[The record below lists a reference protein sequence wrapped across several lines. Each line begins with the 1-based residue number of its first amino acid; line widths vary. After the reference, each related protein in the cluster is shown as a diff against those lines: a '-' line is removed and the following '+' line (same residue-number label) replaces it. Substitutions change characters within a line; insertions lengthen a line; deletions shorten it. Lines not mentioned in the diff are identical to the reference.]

1 MQLFV
6 ELRQDTDLEWVFI
19 DGSIIKA
26 HQHAA
31 GVCTEDDESIGKS

>member
-26 HQHAA
+26 HQH
-31 GVCTEDDESIGKS
+31 GVLGIFPSKKT